1 MKLFETLNKELQQQ
15 PAGEFAP
22 YYYRVLGYQKDLA
35 ARPAPLRAEGIYTLF
50 TETKPQVLKSEIIA
64 GNMKS
69 SFADVPELALDYA
82 KTLNASFGA
91 RTFDTNKDHF
101 APNYDHILSVGI
113 GGLMEEIDASLAAHE
128 GQAEQCENL
137 AAMRQTLEGFSQ
149 MIANYAL
156 QAEKCKGVEGYNDTY
171 LDFMIANC
179 KAIVKEK
186 PQTFAQGL
194 QLIWF
199 CHLAFLMEERYAMAL
214 GRLDQYLYPLYQKD
228 IDAGII
234 TDQEVVG
241 LLENVFIRLQN
252 DVVNICI
259 GGKDIHGQCQ
269 INGLSWCILQAVGN
283 CNVPGPNLSL
293 RYTENTPDDFLD
305 ACLKVIGT
313 GLGYPALMNDDVN
326 LQALKAYGYKE
337 EDVHNYCMV
346 GCIENFITG
355 MQPPWS
361 DGRFDTPR
369 FFDFVFN
376 HGMSE
381 TNRSVGPDTGDV
393 EDITSMEMFLKKYEE
408 QIAYGVKEYVARFNN
423 GNNNINQAYFPEP
436 FLSCFCY
443 DCIGRGLDINNG
455 GAIYPSVHGAAV
467 MGIGTVADSLA
478 AIEKVVFIDKEATLA
493 ELRDALNS
501 NFEGY
506 EELQAKLL
514 AAPKYGNND
523 MFVDKYAI
531 WYVDYLSQEFL
542 KYKTRDGGGI
552 YIATASN
559 VSNIYAGRI
568 INATP
573 DGRKR
578 GEPLSDAAS
587 PTYGRDKEGPT
598 STLLSVSRPDYT
610 KIACGTVINQK
621 YSPAMFND
629 ENRGKLMALI
639 RTYFKAGGQEVQINA
654 TSREILKDAM
664 DHPENYQNLVVRV
677 SGFSAFY
684 VTLDRA
690 VQLDILE
697 RTQQG

>member
-1 MKLFETLNKELQQQ
+1 M
-15 PAGEFAP
+15 
-22 YYYRVLGYQKDLA
+22 
-35 ARPAPLRAEGIYTLF
+35 
-50 TETKPQVLKSEIIA
+50 
-64 GNMKS
+64 
-69 SFADVPELALDYA
+69 
-82 KTLNASFGA
+82 
-91 RTFDTNKDHF
+91 
-101 APNYDHILSVGI
+101 
-113 GGLMEEIDASLAAHE
+113 
-128 GQAEQCENL
+128 
-137 AAMRQTLEGFSQ
+137 
-149 MIANYAL
+149 
-156 QAEKCKGVEGYNDTY
+156 
-171 LDFMIANC
+171 
-179 KAIVKEK
+179 
-186 PQTFAQGL
+186 
-194 QLIWF
+194 
-199 CHLAFLMEERYAMAL
+199 
-214 GRLDQYLYPLYQKD
+214 
-228 IDAGII
+228 
-234 TDQEVVG
+234 
-241 LLENVFIRLQN
+241 
-252 DVVNICI
+252 
-259 GGKDIHGQCQ
+259 
-269 INGLSWCILQAVGN
+269 
-283 CNVPGPNLSL
+283 
-293 RYTENTPDDFLD
+293 
-305 ACLKVIGT
+305 
-313 GLGYPALMNDDVN
+313 
-326 LQALKAYGYKE
+326 
-337 EDVHNYCMV
+337 
-346 GCIENFITG
+346 
-355 MQPPWS
+355 
-361 DGRFDTPR
+361 
-369 FFDFVFN
+369 
-376 HGMSE
+376 
-381 TNRSVGPDTGDV
+381 
-393 EDITSMEMFLKKYEE
+393 
-408 QIAYGVKEYVARFNN
+408 
-423 GNNNINQAYFPEP
+423 
-436 FLSCFCY
+436 
-443 DCIGRGLDINNG
+443 
-455 GAIYPSVHGAAV
+455 
-467 MGIGTVADSLA
+467 
-478 AIEKVVFIDKEATLA
+478 IDKEATLA